1 MDTRGEIRNS
11 KSTGVRWL
19 HVGVVILYCVLH
31 FVIGHYHE
39 PWFDEAQAWQIAKCA
54 SIKEILFKIPH
65 YEGHP
70 PLWHLI
76 LAVPAKL
83 GVPYELSL
91 QVISILFS
99 GTAVMLLL
107 KYAPFKEWIK
117 TLLPFTYFMFY
128 QYSII
133 ARPYCMMMLAIV
145 LVAITWGNRQ
155 EKTKLFIAGL
165 VFLCMT
171 SAYGI
176 AIAGG
181 ISAAWLVE
189 IVYKRPVKKWLKS
202 RQIRWLCGLFVF
214 ACVLMVQIVPIEN
227 VVAFADHDVDAHVII
242 LKAIY
247 LLLAIMPDTLF
258 TTVIGEDIGLNY
270 ITYEAEAWIPAV
282 LLGILLW
289 GLILYYG
296 YQTKTLIWFLGPY
309 IMFALSGITIYIS
322 VHHIGIMLFIILFWL
337 WIYKDRCRENGKIKC
352 TVKKY
357 EKIMSRV
364 ACYMLAASI
373 FVPLFWNISACMLDI
388 KEQYYPSEKTA
399 MFIKENNLDEY
410 RIMAEW
416 RENYDKDGTFLSYD
430 TNYTGS
436 AVAML
441 PYFDHNILYT
451 LNNGNDL
458 LAYDTHKVADDTENA
473 ANIKSWREKGL
484 PDILYGTPELSRVY
498 NGEECNYADY
508 RVVYKMKSGIIWK
521 NLQVQDY
528 IRIYVRKEL
537 ADKLSLHVC
546 E

>member
-11 KSTGVRWL
+11 KSMGIRWL

-76 LAVPAKL
+76 LAIPAKL
-83 GVPYELSL
+83 GAPYELSL

-145 LVAITWGNRQ
+145 LAAITWENRQ
-155 EKTKLFIAGL
+155 EKTNHFIMSL

-189 IVYKRPVKKWLKS
+189 IVYKRPVKTWLKS

-214 ACVLMVQIVPIEN
+214 ACALIVQIIPTED
-227 VVAFADHDVDAHVII
+227 VVAFADREVDVQVII
-242 LKAIY
+242 LKVIY
-247 LLLAIMPDTLF
+247 LLFVMVPDTLF

-270 ITYEAEAWIPAV
+270 VTYEAEVWIPAV
-282 LLGILLW
+282 LLGVLLW
-289 GLILYYG
+289 WGIFYYG
-296 YQTKTLIWFLGPY
+296 HKTKMLLWFLIPY
-309 IMFALSGITIYIS
+309 VMFAFSGVVIYMS
-322 VHHIGIMLFIILFWL
+322 VHHIGIIELVLVLWL
-337 WIYKDRCRENGKIKC
+337 WICKVKYREDEHTDCIIQRQGNAAGKVIF
-352 TVKKY
+352 Y
-357 EKIMSRV
+357 MV
-364 ACYMLAASI
+364 AVSI
-373 FVPLFWNISACMLDI
+373 FVPLFWNISACALDI
-388 KEQYYPSEKTA
+388 KEQYYPSRKTA

-416 RENYDKDGTFLSYD
+416 HEDYDREGTFLSFD
-430 TNYTGS
+430 TNYIGS

-458 LAYDTHKVADDTENA
+458 LAYDMHKVADDTENA

-528 IRIYVRKEL
+528 IRIYVRKKL
-537 ADKLSLHVC
+537 ADNLSLPVC